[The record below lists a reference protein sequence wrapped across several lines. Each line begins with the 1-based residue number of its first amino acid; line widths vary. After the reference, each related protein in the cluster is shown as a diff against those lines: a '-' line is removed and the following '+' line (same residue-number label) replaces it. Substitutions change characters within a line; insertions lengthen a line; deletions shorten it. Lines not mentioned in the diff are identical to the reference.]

1 MTVGELVTCLSGVV
15 APAAG
20 LGSDVCGR
28 GVSAIAY
35 DSRRVTAGAIFV
47 AVSGQRFDG
56 AEFAADAVTR
66 GAALVVSAS
75 PSPAGGRAAWVVV
88 ADARLALAELA
99 AAFYHDPSHDLI
111 VVGVTGTNGKTT
123 TTYLLAA
130 IFDAAGWASGRIGSV
145 TYDTGGMT
153 QDAERT
159 TPEAPEVQAL
169 LREMV
174 QHERATCAMEVSSH
188 ALAMRRV
195 EGTRFAAAVFS
206 NLTRDHLDYHPDM
219 GHYFGAKR
227 RLFEML
233 PAGAPAIINTDDS
246 FGRQL
251 VDVVDRPFTYA
262 IDRAADVTPERVE
275 SSFSGVSLEVRT
287 PRGRLQLR
295 SSLPGRLNVYNLLA
309 AVTAAVAL
317 DVPFQAIE
325 QGVAGLDG
333 VPGRF
338 EVVSS
343 AHDDVS
349 VVVDY
354 AHTDD
359 ALRAVLGAVRE
370 LSSGRVISVFG
381 CGGDRDT
388 VKRPLM
394 GAVAARL
401 SDLVVVT
408 SDNPRSEDPDHIISE
423 IRRGIDSSAPRDQ
436 RLRHLGITDRQAAI
450 EWAVDEAEPGDVAVI
465 AGKGHETFQVVG
477 NERRPFDD
485 RRVARAALARRRA
498 RARVECESIE
508 GDA

>member
-1 MTVGELVTCLSGVV
+1 M
-15 APAAG
+15 
-20 LGSDVCGR
+20 
-28 GVSAIAY
+28 
-35 DSRRVTAGAIFV
+35 
-47 AVSGQRFDG
+47 
-56 AEFAADAVTR
+56 
-66 GAALVVSAS
+66 
-75 PSPAGGRAAWVVV
+75 VV
-88 ADARLALAELA
+88 ADARLSLAELA
-99 AAFYHDPSHDLI
+99 AAFHHDPSHDLT

-130 IFDAAGWASGRIGSV
+130 IFDAAGWTCGRIGSV
-145 TYDTGGMT
+145 NYDTGGMMRE
-153 QDAERT
+153 AERT

-219 GHYFGAKR
+219 EHYFGMKR
-227 RLFEML
+227 RLFDML
-233 PAGAPAIINTDDS
+233 PAGAPAIINTDDV

-251 VDVVDRPFTYA
+251 VEAVGRPVTYA

-275 SSFSGVSLEVRT
+275 SSLAGTSLDVRT

-295 SSLPGRLNVYNLLA
+295 CSLPGRLNVYNVLA

-325 QGVAGLDG
+325 QGVAGLEG

-338 EVVSS
+338 EMVSS
-343 AHDDVS
+343 ADDDVS
-349 VVVDY
+349 VLVDY

-370 LSSGRVISVFG
+370 LFGGRIISVFG

-423 IRRGIDSSAPRDQ
+423 IRRGIDSFATTAKGP
-436 RLRHLGITDRQAAI
+436 RHLGIVDRSAAI
-450 EWAVDEAEPGDVAVI
+450 ERAIDEAKPGDAVVI
-465 AGKGHETFQVVG
+465 AGKGHETVQVIG
-477 NERRPFDD
+477 DERRLFDD
-485 RRVARAALARRRA
+485 RRVARAGLARRRA
-498 RARVECESIE
+498 RLHVS
-508 GDA
+508 

>member
-1 MTVGELVTCLSGVV
+1 MTVRDLVQRLSGVV
-15 APAAG
+15 TPLGAAG
-20 LGSDVCGR
+20 LGADVDGR
-28 GVSAIAY
+28 VVTGIVY
-35 DSRRVTAGAIFV
+35 DSRRVVPGAIFV

-56 AEFAADAVTR
+56 TEFAADAVTR
-66 GAALVVSAS
+66 GAALIVSAS
-75 PSPAGGRAAWVVV
+75 PGPIGGRGAWVVV

-99 AAFYHDPSHDLI
+99 AAFHRDPSHEFT

-130 IFDAAGWASGRIGSV
+130 IFEAAGWPCGRIGSV
-145 TYDTGGMT
+145 RYDTGGT
-153 QDAERT
+153 TREAERT
-159 TPEAPEVQAL
+159 TPEAPDVQGL

-174 QHERATCAMEVSSH
+174 RHERATCAMEVSSH

-219 GHYFGAKR
+219 QHYFEMKR
-227 RLFEML
+227 RLFDML

-246 FGRQL
+246 FGLQL
-251 VDVVDRPFTYA
+251 LERVGRPVTYA
-262 IDRAADVTPERVE
+262 IDRTADVTPERVE
-275 SSFSGVSLEVRT
+275 SSLSGTVLDVRT

-295 SSLPGRLNVYNLLA
+295 SSLPGRLNVYNVLA
-309 AVTAAVAL
+309 AATTAVAL

-338 EVVSS
+338 EMVS
-343 AHDDVS
+343 AEDDDMTVL
-349 VVVDY
+349 VDY

-359 ALRAVLGAVRE
+359 ALRAVLGAIRE
-370 LSSGRVISVFG
+370 LSGGRVISVFG

-388 VKRPLM
+388 AKRPLM

-408 SDNPRSEDPDHIISE
+408 SDNPRSEDPDLIISE
-423 IRRGIDSSAPRDQ
+423 IRRGIDSSATTAQQP
-436 RLRHLGITDRQAAI
+436 LHWGIADRGTAI
-450 EWAVDEAEPGDVAVI
+450 ERAIDEAKPGDTVVI
-465 AGKGHETFQVVG
+465 AGKGQESFQEIG
-477 NERRPFDD
+477 AERRPFDD
-485 RRVARAALARRRA
+485 RRVARAVLARRRRA
-498 RARVECESIE
+498 RARV
-508 GDA
+508 